1 MAHFWCWILIRSP
14 LPYSHLGRLYGRHY
28 RLLLHK
34 SSAEHKK
41 RRLRHHIS
49 KIGWFES
56 SLQSDQRLSRHRTAI
71 FFSLSE
77 RSPTYIQA
85 VSYVLATS
93 KRSWSGGSTREDM
106 TLMHCEYAISCI
118 VITDETLWLTVFSS
132 WFGLQNRHLHSHA
145 GVHLLVMMGKWYSE
159 GLLSES
165 GGLSGGGGIQRRFG
179 KRWRGYLI

>member
-1 MAHFWCWILIRSP
+1 MIWVEFTKWP
-14 LPYSHLGRLYGRHY
+14 TFVQTPNRH
-28 RLLLHK
+28 
-34 SSAEHKK
+34 
-41 RRLRHHIS
+41 
-49 KIGWFES
+49 
-56 SLQSDQRLSRHRTAI
+56 

-85 VSYVLATS
+85 VSYVLATT

-118 VITDETLWLTVFSS
+118 VIITDETLWLTVFSS

-165 GGLSGGGGIQRRFG
+165 GGGEIQRRFG
-179 KRWRGYLI
+179 KRWRGYLIYWQCTCLRWTFPGQDSLRYVEKCSIRVIVSPRYRIWSY

>member
-1 MAHFWCWILIRSP
+1 MIWVEFTKWPTFVQTPNRHFFP
-14 LPYSHLGRLYGRHY
+14 
-28 RLLLHK
+28 
-34 SSAEHKK
+34 
-41 RRLRHHIS
+41 
-49 KIGWFES
+49 
-56 SLQSDQRLSRHRTAI
+56 
-71 FFSLSE
+71 LSE

-118 VITDETLWLTVFSS
+118 VIITDETLWLTVFSS

-165 GGLSGGGGIQRRFG
+165 GGGEIQRRFG
-179 KRWRGYLI
+179 KRWRGYLIYWQCTCLRWTFPG